1 MLWLSCYFQAFVA
14 FVKMQQEELERQR
27 QKEEEE
33 RRRRREDMKRRKRM
47 LEAAFDGDEEEIKA
61 VLKEVGNGWNE
72 IIAWMSNYMLSFLW
86 YVLTHPCPNCND
98 GLAKLL
104 LKLGHELLIVSTLL
118 CGSGNLSMP
127 KT

>member
-61 VLKEVGNGWNE
+61 VLKEVGNG
-72 IIAWMSNYMLSFLW
+72 
-86 YVLTHPCPNCND
+86 LTHC
-98 GLAKLL
+98 GLVTSYGNRD
-104 LKLGHELLIVSTLL
+104 LGHYWLR
-118 CGSGNLSMP
+118 
-127 KT
+127 